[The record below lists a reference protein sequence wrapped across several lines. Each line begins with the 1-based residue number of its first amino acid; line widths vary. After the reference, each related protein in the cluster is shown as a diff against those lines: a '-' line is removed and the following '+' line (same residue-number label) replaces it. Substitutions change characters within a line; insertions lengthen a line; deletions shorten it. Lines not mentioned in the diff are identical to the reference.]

1 MRSIILCIALAGC
14 LALAKAHSYHM
25 GNCPTVEPMH
35 GFQMNRFL
43 GIWYV
48 IQKTS
53 TASKCISYNYTRG
66 EEPGEYLI
74 TQDSDHPVLGLT
86 PLKHEYHYTG
96 ELSVPEPSTPAR
108 MQVRFPLSV
117 AGSASHIIFT
127 TDYDNYAGIFTC
139 QKLAFAHRQS
149 ATILS
154 RRRDLDRDTIDNIK
168 AKLSSYG
175 VDPYDLSIISQSG
188 CPRGNDTLDINIDP
202 STFTAESLGSAV
214 RKAGEKIGDG
224 VQWVASAGSKVYHK
238 IAGTEESTTPS
249 KSEETHRVV
258 PMMKDS
264 GKYETNEVEWI
275 P

>member
-1 MRSIILCIALAGC
+1 MKTLFSLIFLVGC
-14 LALAKAHSYHM
+14 LALARAHTYHM
-25 GNCPTVEPMH
+25 GACPIVEPMQ
-35 GFQMNRFL
+35 GFQINRFL

-53 TASKCISYNYTRG
+53 TASKCITYNYTRG
-66 EEPGEYLI
+66 EEPGEYVI

-96 ELSVPEPSTPAR
+96 ELTVPEPSTPAR

-117 AGSASHIIFT
+117 AGSASHVIFS

-139 QKLAFAHRQS
+139 QKLGFAHRQS

-154 RRRDLDRDTIDNIK
+154 RRRELDKEYVDQLRQ
-168 AKLSSYG
+168 KLSLFG
-175 VDPYDLSIISQSG
+175 VDPYDLSIISQTG
-188 CPRGNDTLDINIDP
+188 CPHGNNTLDINVDP
-202 STFTAESLGSAV
+202 STFTAESLGNAV

-224 VQWVASAGSKVYHK
+224 VQWVANASSKVYHK
-238 IAGTEESTTPS
+238 IAG
-249 KSEETHRVV
+249 SEEKGTTKPEENTR
-258 PMMKDS
+258 
-264 GKYETNEVEWI
+264 GAITRGYETNEVEWI